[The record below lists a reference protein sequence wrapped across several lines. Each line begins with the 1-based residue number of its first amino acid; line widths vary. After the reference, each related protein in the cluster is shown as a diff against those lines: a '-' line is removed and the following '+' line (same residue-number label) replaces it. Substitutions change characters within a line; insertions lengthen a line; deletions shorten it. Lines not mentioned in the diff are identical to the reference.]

1 MIRLLLVLLAIAGA
15 SNAETRRLPP
25 VNGCAGAPGFDA
37 FRTEL
42 LQAVVHRNVAFI
54 RAMVAEDLDAG
65 PGMEPGR
72 ARFEAWALAQP
83 ETSRL
88 WIELENMFKLG
99 CARDAAGRVW
109 VPGLSLGR
117 TAEELAVGADGSRQ
131 VLILGERVPVRA
143 LPRDTSPV
151 VATLNWDVVT
161 AAPRRPGYD
170 DWWRVQLPD
179 GRRGYLTGAGNL
191 RFLSDYR
198 AVFEQRQ
205 GRWRM
210 ILFAHG
216 Y

>member
-15 SNAETRRLPP
+15 SNAEARRLPP

-42 LQAVVHRNVAFI
+42 IQAVLHRDVAFV
-54 RAMVAEDLDAG
+54 RAMVAEDIDAG

-72 ARFEAWALAQP
+72 ARFEAWALVQP

-88 WIELENMFKLG
+88 WVELESMLKLG

-117 TAEELAVGADGSRQ
+117 TVEELAVGADGSRQ
-131 VLILGERVPVRA
+131 VLILGESVPVRA
-143 LPRDTSPV
+143 LPNETSAV

-170 DWWRVQLPD
+170 DWWVVQLPD
-179 GRRGYLTGAGNL
+179 GGRGYLTGANNI

-205 GRWRM
+205 GQWRM

>member
-1 MIRLLLVLLAIAGA
+1 MIRLLLAFLAIVVA
-15 SNAETRRLPP
+15 SNAEARRLPP
-25 VNGCAGAPGFDA
+25 VDACGEAPGFAA
-37 FRTEL
+37 FRTDL
-42 LQAVVHRNVAFI
+42 INAVLHRDVAFI
-54 RAMVAEDLDAG
+54 RAMVAEDVDAG

-88 WIELENMFKLG
+88 WIELETMLKLG

-109 VPGLSLGR
+109 IPGHSLGTSLGDR
-117 TAEELAVGADGSRQ
+117 MVGPDGSRQ
-131 VLILGERVPVRA
+131 VLLLGEHVELRA
-143 LPRDTSPV
+143 LPSETSQV
-151 VATLNWDVVT
+151 IAALNWEVVT

-170 DWWRVQLPD
+170 DWWVVRLPD
-179 GRRGYLTGAGNL
+179 GRRGYLTGANHI

-210 ILFAHG
+210 TVFANG

>member
-15 SNAETRRLPP
+15 SNAEARRLPP

-42 LQAVVHRNVAFI
+42 IQAVLHRNVAFI
-54 RAMVAEDLDAG
+54 REMVAEDLDAG

-88 WIELENMFKLG
+88 WVELESMLKLG

-109 VPGLSLGR
+109 IPGFSLGR

-131 VLILGERVPVRA
+131 VLILGESVPVRA
-143 LPRDTSPV
+143 LPNETSAV

-170 DWWRVQLPD
+170 DWWVVQLPD
-179 GRRGYLTGAGNL
+179 GGRGYLTGANNI

-205 GRWRM
+205 GQWRM